1 MPKTVRMPKN
11 LEELPIHHP
20 EPGHVA
26 RHDHFGWFMR
36 GFAAAAL
43 LFGAF
48 LIYHGYFGS
57 AVASHD
63 DARTIIVGK

>member
-1 MPKTVRMPKN
+1 MPKAMRMPK
-11 LEELPIHHP
+11 LEEVPIHASGPDHAGRH
-20 EPGHVA
+20 GH
-26 RHDHFGWFMR
+26 FTWFVS

-48 LIYHGYFGS
+48 LVYQSYFSS

>member
-1 MPKTVRMPKN
+1 M
-11 LEELPIHHP
+11 P
-20 EPGHVA
+20 EPEEIPIRTQDHAGRKGHI
-26 RHDHFGWFMR
+26 GWFLR

-48 LIYHGYFGS
+48 VVYQDYFSS

-63 DARTIIVGK
+63 DSRTIIVGK

>member
-1 MPKTVRMPKN
+1 MPKAVRMPKN
-11 LEELPIHHP
+11 LEEVPIHHP
-20 EPGHVA
+20 DPDEAGRHGHV
-26 RHDHFGWFMR
+26 GWFVS

>member
-1 MPKTVRMPKN
+1 MPKMVRMSKP
-11 LEELPIHHP
+11 EEVPIHTQDL
-20 EPGHVA
+20 GHA
-26 RHDHFGWFMR
+26 GRHGHIGWFLR

-48 LIYHGYFGS
+48 FIYQDYFSS

>member
-1 MPKTVRMPKN
+1 MPKTVRMPKP
-11 LEELPIHHP
+11 EEVLIHT
-20 EPGHVA
+20 PGP
-26 RHDHFGWFMR
+26 DHAGRNSNIGWFLR

-48 LIYHGYFGS
+48 LVYQDYFSS
-57 AVASHD
+57 AVAGHD

>member
-1 MPKTVRMPKN
+1 MPKAVRMPK
-11 LEELPIHHP
+11 LEDVPIHAAVPDRAGWH
-20 EPGHVA
+20 G
-26 RHDHFGWFMR
+26 HFGWFVS

-43 LFGAF
+43 LFGAV
-48 LIYHGYFGS
+48 LVYQGYFGS